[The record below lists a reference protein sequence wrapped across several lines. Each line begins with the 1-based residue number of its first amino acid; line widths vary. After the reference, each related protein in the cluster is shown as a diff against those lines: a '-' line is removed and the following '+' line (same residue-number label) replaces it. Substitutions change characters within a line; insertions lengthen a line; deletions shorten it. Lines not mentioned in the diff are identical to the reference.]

1 MTEKQFYKKQKELIK
16 KIEDGKTLGEKLL
29 AYEEFKKFMG
39 TESQNSHW
47 NPRYNYI
54 CVGEKLAEL
63 LKEKYLLK
71 KNLTIMNNQ

>member
-47 NPRYNYI
+47 NPKYNYI
-54 CVGEKLAEL
+54 CVGEKLATL
-63 LKEKYLLK
+63 LKEKY
-71 KNLTIMNNQ
+71 NWY